1 MRGKEALSRFLR
13 GCGGAA
19 EPALLRKAMA
29 GGGRDGRRAL
39 GCPSW
44 ACLLGRIMGRR
55 LDGGEPL
62 FLVLP
67 LPL

>member
-1 MRGKEALSRFLR
+1 
-13 GCGGAA
+13 
-19 EPALLRKAMA
+19 MA